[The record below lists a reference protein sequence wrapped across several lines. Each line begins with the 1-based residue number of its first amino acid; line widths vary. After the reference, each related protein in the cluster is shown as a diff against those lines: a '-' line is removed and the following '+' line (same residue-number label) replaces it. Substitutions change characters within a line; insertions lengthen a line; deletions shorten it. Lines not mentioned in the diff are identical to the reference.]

1 MVDCWVGASGW
12 LAWCYKVVYVDIR
25 SADCCVGFVDI
36 FICMTIC
43 LYKICITICL
53 YSICMTIIQ
62 TMLELFVRGIKGVD
76 FDKKNFV
83 FCGKFVLV
91 AVNVYLLL

>member
-25 SADCCVGFVDI
+25 SANCCVGFVDI
-36 FICMTIC
+36 FICITIC
-43 LYKICITICL
+43 LYRIWMSICL

-62 TMLELFVRGIKGVD
+62 TMLELFARGIKGVG
-76 FDKKNFV
+76 FDKKKKN
-83 FCGKFVLV
+83 CVLW
-91 AVNVYLLL
+91 

>member
-1 MVDCWVGASGW
+1 M
-12 LAWCYKVVYVDIR
+12 VYVDIR

-43 LYKICITICL
+43 LYKICMTICL

-62 TMLELFVRGIKGVD
+62 TMLELFARDIKGVG
-76 FDKKNFV
+76 FDKNFV
-83 FCGKFVLV
+83 FCGTFVSV
-91 AVNVYLLL
+91 VVNVYLLL